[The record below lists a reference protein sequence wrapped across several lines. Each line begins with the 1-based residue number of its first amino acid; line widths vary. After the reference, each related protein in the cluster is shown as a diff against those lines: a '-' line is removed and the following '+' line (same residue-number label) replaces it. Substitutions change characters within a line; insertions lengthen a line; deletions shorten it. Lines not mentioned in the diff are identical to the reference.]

1 MFIACTR
8 PLLAVKT
15 GINPETGKPQYKV
28 NPYSRIPANP
38 AKGEINIPCGQCME
52 CRLQYARNWADR
64 CMLEASLHEHNLF
77 LTLTYDDDH
86 VPRSYN
92 DVGTEVLSLAKVD
105 LQKFFK
111 RLRTDISRAYRGLKI
126 SKRSLIL
133 SERTIRYFACG
144 EYGDHTFRPHYHA
157 IVFGLDVD
165 DLVFDHVSKSGN
177 NLYVSK
183 TLDDIWTLGNVFVG
197 DVSWNSCAY
206 VARYVTKKQK
216 GFTADSY
223 IQLGIEPEF
232 VLMSRRP
239 GIASGYYDKHK
250 SMYEY
255 DAVHIPTPDGG
266 VRVKPPRYFDKRLE
280 AENPEKMAE
289 VRERRELVGKIAH
302 SMALT
307 GTDLDEFDY
316 FGVLEKSSFDRTK
329 IFKREVI

>member
-1 MFIACTR
+1 MSIACTR

-15 GINPETGKPQYKV
+15 GVNPETGKPQYKI

-77 LTLTYDDDH
+77 LTLTYDEEH
-86 VPRSYN
+86 VPRNYN
-92 DVGTEVLSLAKVD
+92 DEGFEVLSLVKGD

-111 RLRTDISRAYRGLKI
+111 RLRINLE
-126 SKRSLIL
+126 RSDKGK
-133 SERTIRYFACG
+133 IRYFACG
-144 EYGDHTFRPHYHA
+144 EYGDHTMRPHYHA
-157 IVFGLDVD
+157 IVFGLEVD
-165 DLVFDHVSKSGN
+165 DLQPYGSSKLGN
-177 NLYVSK
+177 NLFTSK
-183 TLDDIWTLGNVFVG
+183 TLDAIWSYGNVLVG
-197 DVSWNSCAY
+197 DVTWNSCAY

-216 GFTADSY
+216 GFTASHYTDM
-223 IQLGIEPEF
+223 GIEPEF
-232 VLMSRRP
+232 LIMSRRP
-239 GIASGYYDKHK
+239 GIAADYYDKHK
-250 SMYEY
+250 SMYEF

-280 AENPEKMAE
+280 AENPDRMAE

-316 FGVLEKSSFDRTK
+316 YGVLEKSSSDRTK
-329 IFKREVI
+329 IFKREVM